1 MSVDQTLLEQAAI
14 GKTTLRFYQWSKPTL
29 SLGYFQPFQQRVEHQ
44 ESQTCPWLRR
54 ASGGGAI
61 LHDLELTYSFAT
73 PQAGRPAEQQQQLY
87 DGFHNSLIQALATFD
102 ITATRCSTPIPTGTS
117 PFLCFQRQTVGDV
130 LLNDHKVMGSA
141 QRKYQQAIL
150 QHGSILLQQS
160 QFAPPIAWN
169 QRTGKVSSSRG
180 ANRAVAGNA
189 CRAAWPA
196 VTVAAP
202 FKIRA
207 SAKPRDRPIE
217 IRHPTLESETLIE
230 QTDWPSQA
238 GGSSNMAPSTNPG
251 H

>member
-1 MSVDQTLLEQAAI
+1 MTDCRLVREAPADGGWNMSVDQTLLEQAAI

-160 QFAPPIAWN
+160 QFAPQLPGIN
-169 QRTGKVSSSRG
+169 EL
-180 ANRAVAGNA
+180 
-189 CRAAWPA
+189 
-196 VTVAAP
+196 
-202 FKIRA
+202 
-207 SAKPRDRPIE
+207 AKSVQAE
-217 IRHPTLESETLIE
+217 ELIE
-230 QTDWPSQA
+230 QWQEMLAERLGLQLQSQRLSKSEHQRSLEI
-238 GGSSNMAPSTNPG
+238 GQSKFGTQRWNQKR
-251 H
+251 

>member
-1 MSVDQTLLEQAAI
+1 MTDCRLVREAPADGGWNMSVDQTLLEQAAI

-29 SLGYFQPFQQRVEHQ
+29 SLGYLQPFQQRVEHQ

-160 QFAPPIAWN
+160 QFAPQLPGIN
-169 QRTGKVSSSRG
+169 EL
-180 ANRAVAGNA
+180 
-189 CRAAWPA
+189 
-196 VTVAAP
+196 
-202 FKIRA
+202 
-207 SAKPRDRPIE
+207 AKSVQAE
-217 IRHPTLESETLIE
+217 ELIE
-230 QTDWPSQA
+230 QWQEMLAERLGLQLQSQRLSKSEHQRSLEI
-238 GGSSNMAPSTNPG
+238 GQSKFGTQRWNQKR
-251 H
+251 